1 MNVIPEK
8 TYQKKRQALIE
19 EFRTKKETEKKK
31 SIPVKYH
38 HKLFSTL
45 GSFYTGLVVST
56 YHQNL
61 ISASAVSDYLGM
73 KLKHLPEIE
82 AKLYGPPLMKY
93 SLDTST
99 FLNAFIRVYPPD
111 VFPKLWE
118 KINTLIHD
126 GHLKATEMV
135 LEELKRKDD
144 DAYKWGKG
152 KAVAV

>member
-1 MNVIPEK
+1 
-8 TYQKKRQALIE
+8 
-19 EFRTKKETEKKK
+19 
-31 SIPVKYH
+31 
-38 HKLFSTL
+38 
-45 GSFYTGLVVST
+45 
-56 YHQNL
+56 
-61 ISASAVSDYLGM
+61 
-73 KLKHLPEIE
+73 
-82 AKLYGPPLMKY
+82 MKY

-144 DAYKWGKG
+144 DAYKWVKERPLLFENVDENIQKTVSTIMRKYPRIIAEGGQKNAADPFVIAFAIQHKLIVVTEEKKG
-152 KAVAV
+152 SGSNKKPSIPFLCKAFDVECINLLDLIRLEEWTF

>member
-1 MNVIPEK
+1 
-8 TYQKKRQALIE
+8 
-19 EFRTKKETEKKK
+19 
-31 SIPVKYH
+31 
-38 HKLFSTL
+38 
-45 GSFYTGLVVST
+45 
-56 YHQNL
+56 
-61 ISASAVSDYLGM
+61 
-73 KLKHLPEIE
+73 
-82 AKLYGPPLMKY
+82 MKY

-144 DAYKWGKG
+144 DAYKWVKER
-152 KAVAV
+152 AVAV